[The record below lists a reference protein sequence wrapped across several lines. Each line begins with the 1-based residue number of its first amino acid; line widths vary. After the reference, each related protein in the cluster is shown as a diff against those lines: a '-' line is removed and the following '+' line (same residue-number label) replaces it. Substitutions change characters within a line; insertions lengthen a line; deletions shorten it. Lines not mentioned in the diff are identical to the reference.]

1 MTSQFDRSERM
12 KQIQFSTAKAQL
24 SELIDDVERGET
36 VQITRHGKPVARLM
50 REEDARRADALRAMA
65 EIRKLRKSAGRA
77 TVEEILAWRDEGRK

>member
-1 MTSQFDRSERM
+1 M